1 MNNYKVNVNG
11 RTFIILSC
19 ENMLEAFDKIESEF
33 NTGKANIQVELFEED
48 VISFNNDSEASNSVE
63 EPQNMYATEPAITPA
78 IDRNIDTTLG
88 ISENDD
94 DESALKKTFLQQ
106 NLIPMTHV
114 SRMVVP
120 MSSSDIPMN
129 QSNNQEDQFINSIL
143 LENL

>member
-19 ENMLEAFDKIESEF
+19 ENMLEAFDKIENEF

-78 IDRNIDTTLG
+78 IDRNIDTALG